1 MLGSGHLGGNK
12 HSALFL
18 HAFQPG
24 QGRLAVAL
32 ETAGLGAGLP
42 HAGTENL
49 YAFLGQCYGG
59 VHYLFFAFG
68 AAWAGNHEG
77 AVLVQAVQS
86 QFLYIQFHFAKCF

>member
-1 MLGSGHLGGNK
+1 V
-12 HSALFL
+12 
-18 HAFQPG
+18 AF
-24 QGRLAVAL
+24 

-42 HAGTENL
+42 HACTENL
-49 YAFLGQCYGG
+49 YAFSGQSVCRF
-59 VHYLFFAFG
+59 HYLFFAFG